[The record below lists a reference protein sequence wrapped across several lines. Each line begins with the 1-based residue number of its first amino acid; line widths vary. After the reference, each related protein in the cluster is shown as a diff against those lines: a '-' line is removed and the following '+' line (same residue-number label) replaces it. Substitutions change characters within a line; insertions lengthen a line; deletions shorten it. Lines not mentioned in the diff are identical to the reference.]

1 MTDQTVQHIH
11 VQWKGP
17 YSYEEAMNQR
27 DQNMDKGVYQVYGT
41 HPVYG
46 SNVLL
51 YIGKTINQTF
61 GQRLSQEIW
70 LNNHDSKNVVVYLGF
85 IAGYDEKP
93 SEEMWSMQITTV
105 ERLLI
110 YAHWP
115 AGNSSGL
122 NIKIGSE
129 YHNVHILNWGER
141 RSLLPEVSGAF
152 YSDKYAYG
160 DGYSIYKS
168 TFGESDITA

>member
-1 MTDQTVQHIH
+1 MTVQHIH

-17 YSYEEAMNQR
+17 YSYEKAMKDFDSNIDR
-27 DQNMDKGVYQVYGT
+27 GIYQVYGT

-61 GQRLSQEIW
+61 GQRLSQEQW
-70 LNNHDSKNVVVYLGF
+70 LNNHDSENVVVYLGR
-85 IAGYDEKP
+85 IAGYHQEPDEAT
-93 SEEMWSMQITTV
+93 WSAQITTV

-122 NIKIGSE
+122 NIKFGADL
-129 YHNVHILNWGER
+129 HNVHVLNWGER
-141 RSLLPEVSGAF
+141 RSLYPEVSGAF
-152 YSDKYAYG
+152 YSDKFASG
-160 DGYSIYKS
+160 NGYSICGTENIHS
-168 TFGESDITA
+168 EQTV